1 MSLVYRSRIQTSFF
15 SEFLHKHKVLHWILT
30 LHFLGDD
37 DYDDDDYDD
46 DEDDE
51 ASCLP
56 FWDKPFVMTLLS
68 GKNSARKLQMI

>member
-1 MSLVYRSRIQTSFF
+1 MSLVYRSRIQSSFF
-15 SEFLHKHKVLHWILT
+15 SKFLHKHKVLHWILT

-56 FWDKPFVMTLLS
+56 F
-68 GKNSARKLQMI
+68 

>member
-37 DYDDDDYDD
+37 DYDDD
-46 DEDDE
+46 EDDE

-68 GKNSARKLQMI
+68 EKNSARKLQMI